1 MAAKTVT
8 HTVSLTVDNVSLSLT
23 DSSVATANP
32 TDYVLASQSVSTSYE
47 ALDDGDVDPASCLV
61 MLLIKNENTTGSSEL
76 QLSLDGHLADDGDI
90 NTNPTIHL
98 VLHNGQTNL
107 ISIENYGNVRVKSN
121 TGTVNVSYMAV
132 QIGANS

>member
-1 MAAKTVT
+1 MAAKSVT
-8 HTVSLTVDNVSLSLT
+8 HTVSLSLGDVALALSDT
-23 DSSVATANP
+23 STATANP

-76 QLSLDGHLADDGDI
+76 QLSLDSG
-90 NTNPTIHL
+90 TTIHL

-121 TGTVNVSYMAV
+121 TGTVEVTYMAV
-132 QIGANS
+132 QIGANT

>member
-1 MAAKTVT
+1 MAAKSVT
-8 HTVSLTVDNVSLSLT
+8 HAVSLSLGDVALALSDT
-23 DSSVATANP
+23 STATANP
-32 TDYVLASQSVSTSYE
+32 TDFVLGSQSVSTSYE

-76 QLSLDGHLADDGDI
+76 QVSLDGHLADDGDGS
-90 NTNPTIHL
+90 TNPTIHL

-121 TGTVNVSYMAV
+121 TGTVEVTYMAV
-132 QIGANS
+132 QIGANT

>member
-1 MAAKTVT
+1 MAAKSVT
-8 HTVSLTVDNVSLSLT
+8 HSVSLSLGDVALALSDT
-23 DSSVATANP
+23 STATADP
-32 TDYVLASQSVSTSYE
+32 TDFVLGSQSVSTSYE

-76 QLSLDGHLADDGDI
+76 QLSLDSGS
-90 NTNPTIHL
+90 TIHL

-121 TGTVNVSYMAV
+121 TGTVEVTYMAV

>member
-1 MAAKTVT
+1 MAAKSVT
-8 HTVSLTVDNVSLSLT
+8 HSVSLSLGDVALALSDT
-23 DSSVATANP
+23 STATANP
-32 TDYVLASQSVSTSYE
+32 TDFVLGSQSVSTSYE

-76 QLSLDGHLADDGDI
+76 QLSLDSGS
-90 NTNPTIHL
+90 TIHL

-121 TGTVNVSYMAV
+121 TGTVEVTYMAV

>member
-1 MAAKTVT
+1 MAAKSVT
-8 HTVSLTVDNVSLSLT
+8 HTVSLSLGDVALALSDT
-23 DSSVATANP
+23 STATANP
-32 TDYVLASQSVSTSYE
+32 TDFVLGSQSVSTSYE

-76 QLSLDGHLADDGDI
+76 QLSLDSG
-90 NTNPTIHL
+90 TTIHL

-121 TGTVNVSYMAV
+121 TGTVEVTYMAV
-132 QIGANS
+132 QIGANT

>member
-1 MAAKTVT
+1 MAAKSVT
-8 HTVSLTVDNVSLSLT
+8 HSVSLSLGDVALALSDT
-23 DSSVATANP
+23 STATANP
-32 TDYVLASQSVSTSYE
+32 TDFVLGSQSVSTSYE
-47 ALDDGDVDPASCLV
+47 SLDAGDVDPSSCLV

-76 QLSLDGHLADDGDI
+76 QLSLDGHLADDGDAG
-90 NTNPTIHL
+90 TNPTIHL

-121 TGTVNVSYMAV
+121 TGTVEVTYMAV

>member
-1 MAAKTVT
+1 MAAKSVT
-8 HTVSLTVDNVSLSLT
+8 HAVSLSLGDVALALSDAST
-23 DSSVATANP
+23 ATANP
-32 TDYVLASQSVSTSYE
+32 TDFVLGSQSVSTSYE

-76 QLSLDGHLADDGDI
+76 QLSLDSGS
-90 NTNPTIHL
+90 TIHL

-121 TGTVNVSYMAV
+121 TGTVEVTYMAV
-132 QIGANS
+132 QIGANT